1 MSLFKQF
8 TGKTVAFPSTDV
20 ITVTLLFTLKFIY
33 LRVAFCFLPQKI
45 IIFFFAHSFFN
56 NFVNPKSKTV
66 FTKQLNGNIYYI
78 FLIEGIQKLRG
89 FAFKR
94 IMDFIGYDNLLK
106 PYKSIFGLSGLCEKA
121 SKKIMGQ

>member
-45 IIFFFAHSFFN
+45 IIFFS
-56 NFVNPKSKTV
+56 PI
-66 FTKQLNGNIYYI
+66 L
-78 FLIEGIQKLRG
+78 FLITL
-89 FAFKR
+89 
-94 IMDFIGYDNLLK
+94 
-106 PYKSIFGLSGLCEKA
+106 
-121 SKKIMGQ
+121 